1 MCLDFDFFDAAK
13 DIMVP
18 EHPKCDNITH
28 AIIHH
33 PNGRHVF
40 SKMPIVAT
48 GASLAMWP
56 CRHTHL
62 LVSSVPIKGCM
73 ASDLAHFTDPA
84 KFVRVSV
91 VDLSLPTYRGL
102 GNDGGGDDGD
112 DDIAPAKCV
121 VNVDGTSTFIL
132 ETAKIQ
138 KIVRDGNFGILHN
151 RQVARL
157 CLIQLR
163 KGLAHEGYPD
173 RRIWSMVD
181 ENNRPMT
188 ESSTADDATVRA
200 EWSAIDSKKNLTRQ
214 QEADF
219 EKKLLPNLIAGVDML
234 VAIPAFSA
242 SSRKSL
248 EGVFNF
254 TFQELGNGKDSYG
267 TIPLLGLTHNVEME
281 DEAVSTVPDDFY
293 VVSNY
298 PYKIDVASANSKS
311 SSDDASVQIELKSAD
326 KHLPDL
332 NDKFYTDVG
341 ESIKNDPTYEADFG
355 TWVWKCKRL
364 QERAQDNIWATL
376 KDSLRYKPERNRDE
390 SSPFRLP
397 PWAYGGDGATNMPL
411 YIVNLKDEKVPVG
424 AIDGQAYDYSGGLI
438 SFPNDGWPYVAQVYK
453 DRPSRNDPKEAEERL
468 KRDNYALAQ
477 ENSALM
483 KEVEMLRGKRRTR
496 DSDDDGSEGYKSNK
510 SPRNDSASAP
520 PVRLVQIPMYR
531 SLSPGAGTRAGLS
544 TKFATAVVIKRL
556 SDAKTSL
563 DQKHGMATLS
573 VVDQA
578 FGDEKN

>member
-1 MCLDFDFFDAAK
+1 MCLDFDFFDAAR

-18 EHPKCDNITH
+18 EHPKCDNIAH

-33 PNGRHVF
+33 PNGRHIF
-40 SKMPIVAT
+40 SKMPIV
-48 GASLAMWP
+48 GNGSSLAMWP

-62 LVSSVPIKGCM
+62 LVSSAPMKGCM
-73 ASDLAHFTDPA
+73 ASDLAHFTDPG
-84 KFVRVSV
+84 KFVPVAV
-91 VDLSLPTYRGL
+91 VDHNQPQYRGL
-102 GNDGGGDDGD
+102 GDGGGGGAEDY
-112 DDIAPAKCV
+112 IAPAKCV

-138 KIVRDGNFGILHN
+138 KIVGDGNFGILHN

-181 ENNRPMT
+181 ENNRPMP
-188 ESSTADDATVRA
+188 ESSTGDDATVRA
-200 EWSAIDSKKNLTRQ
+200 EWSAIDSKKNLTRE

-219 EKKLLPNLIAGVDML
+219 EKKLLPNLIEGVDML

-281 DEAVSTVPDDFY
+281 DETTSRVPDDFY
-293 VVSNY
+293 ILSNY
-298 PYKIDVASANSKS
+298 PYKIEVASANSKS
-311 SSDDASVQIELKSAD
+311 SSDDENVQIKLKSAD
-326 KHLPDL
+326 EHLPKL
-332 NDKFYTDVG
+332 NDYFYEDVVKTI
-341 ESIKNDPTYEADFG
+341 ENDPTYEADFG
-355 TWVWKCKRL
+355 TWVWKCKQL
-364 QERAQDNIWATL
+364 QERAQNNIWATL
-376 KDSLRYKPERNRDE
+376 KGSLRYKPYINSDE

-397 PWAYGGDGATNMPL
+397 PWSHEGGGGDNMPL

-424 AIDGQAYDYSGGLI
+424 AIDGQAYGYSGDLI
-438 SFPNDGWPYVAQVYK
+438 SFPNNGWPYVAPGYK
-453 DRPSRNDPKEAEERL
+453 ERPSRKEPKEFQERL
-468 KRDNYALAQ
+468 KRDNDALAQ
-477 ENSALM
+477 QNAALM
-483 KEVEMLRGKRRTR
+483 KEVEMLKGKRRSR
-496 DSDDDGSEGYKSNK
+496 DSDDDGSEGGRSNK

-520 PVRLVQIPMYR
+520 PVRLAQIPMYR
-531 SLSPGAGTRAGLS
+531 SRSPGADTRAGLS

-556 SDAKTSL
+556 SDTKASL
-563 DQKHGMATLS
+563 EQKHGMSTLS

-578 FGDEKN
+578 FGADKN